1 MYKSYFENIQSNI
14 HSNRYD
20 ILDSTQGKY
29 STFVTP
35 KDYNYEGIISSDCVG
50 VIPII
55 KDKVVLRKE
64 FCPPYF
70 TRDKNYSKDNPN
82 LYNSIITGG
91 IELNETSIQAGIR
104 EVKEESGIIIKDYD
118 VVNYIEVPIFK
129 NTFVRLHFYILNVKD
144 YIVEKPKGDGTL
156 NEKKSKSYSI
166 SINDFISKEVEYKDS
181 LYVFAKEKLQNIYGN
196 LN

>member
-35 KDYNYEGIISSDCVG
+35 
-50 VIPII
+50 
-55 KDKVVLRKE
+55 
-64 FCPPYF
+64 
-70 TRDKNYSKDNPN
+70 
-82 LYNSIITGG
+82 
-91 IELNETSIQAGIR
+91 
-104 EVKEESGIIIKDYD
+104 
-118 VVNYIEVPIFK
+118 
-129 NTFVRLHFYILNVKD
+129 KD